1 MKKLLSCTFLMLLC
15 ACAYAYDFVVAN
27 DDSVNIYFNKVS
39 SNTVAVTSG
48 PELYKGRVKI
58 PAFVIEEVDGKKER
72 FNVTTIGEQAFFG
85 CRELTSVELPI
96 SIVTIGDYA
105 FGDCINLKSIQIP
118 ELVVNINEGAF
129 VGCDELTNIYILA
142 AFAPSAVYSAFNS
155 VDKSACKVWV
165 REGLKSEFRA
175 DPVWDK
181 FENIIEYP
189 FGECG
194 PMATWTLIDSCL
206 TIWGSGETY
215 NYDPCTTASGE
226 PSYPWYEW
234 WRQIDRIIVSEGI
247 TSLGEGIFIWC
258 KSATKLTLP
267 STLTYIHQY
276 AFAYCSLLQDIV
288 IPNSVKAIEEGVFC
302 SATKAKS
309 IIIPPSVES
318 IGYASFWNCHSA
330 KMIYIPAS
338 VKKIEKDA
346 FVRCYEVENV
356 YARAKTPCQAADYS
370 FGDSNNEVC
379 VLHVPEGSEEAY
391 RNAEGWNDFKNI
403 VGDLPTDEDYDYAG
417 YFTGGGGNN
426 NDDDDDDAKKYDL
439 NDDGNVNATDVM
451 MLYNYI
457 LSH

>member
-1 MKKLLSCTFLMLLC
+1 MKKLLSFTVLMALC

-27 DDSVNIYFNKVS
+27 GDSVKIYFNKVS

-48 PELYKGRVKI
+48 PELYKGHVEI
-58 PAFVIEEVDGKKER
+58 PAFVIEEVEGRTER
-72 FNVTTIGEQAFFG
+72 FNVTAIGEQAFFG
-85 CRELTSVELPI
+85 CTELTSVELPV
-96 SIVTIGDYA
+96 SIVTIGEYA

-118 ELVVNINEGAF
+118 ELVVNINEGVF
-129 VGCDELTNIYILA
+129 VGCYDLANIYVLA
-142 AFAPSAVYSAFNS
+142 AFAPSAVNSAFNS
-155 VDKSACKVWV
+155 VNKSTCKVWV
-165 REGLKSEFRA
+165 REGLMNEYRA
-175 DPVWDK
+175 NTAWNQ
-181 FENIIEYP
+181 FENIVEYP

-215 NYDPCTTASGE
+215 DYDPCTTAAGN

-234 WRQIDRIIVSEGI
+234 WYKIDRIIVSEGI
-247 TSLGEGIFIWC
+247 TSLGEGIFIMC
-258 KSATKLTLP
+258 KYVTKLTLP
-267 STLTYIHQY
+267 STLTSIHQY
-276 AFAYCSLLQDIV
+276 ALAYCSLLQDIV
-288 IPNSVKAIEEGVFC
+288 IPNSIKVIEEGVFC

-338 VKKIEKDA
+338 VKKIEREA

-356 YARAKTPCQAADYS
+356 YARAKIPCEASEYS

-391 RNAEGWNDFKNI
+391 RNAEGWKDFKNI
-403 VGDLPTDEDYDYAG
+403 VGDLPTDEEYDYAG
-417 YFTGGGGNN
+417 YFTEGGGNN
-426 NDDDDDDAKKYDL
+426 DEPDNDSKKYDL
-439 NDDGNVNATDVM
+439 NGDGNVNATDVM
-451 MLYNYI
+451 ILYNYI